1 MEQIRLLSGGS
12 RISPRLGAPTPP
24 GGRQHTIL
32 PKIPKNCMKL
42 KEFGPGGG
50 GAARPKFYYVDP
62 PLLLNSKSTDLDWYY
77 SKNNWK
83 LKLLIRDFLFTTFVK
98 NLVLHKGVVHRE

>member
-1 MEQIRLLSGGS
+1 MADPGFLRGWGRQL
-12 RISPRLGAPTPP
+12 PRGAPTYNFA
-24 GGRQHTIL
+24 
-32 PKIPKNCMKL
+32 KISQKL
-42 KEFGPGGG
+42 HEIERIWTPG

-98 NLVLHKGVVHRE
+98 KPPGAQGVCA